1 MQVNFKIKNLNRF
14 NKNYFKNIFFQ
25 NFNLNHKINFG
36 TTEANIF
43 FKKKL
48 SKSKLYLEIG
58 SGKSTILAEKLN
70 KYYFSIETSK
80 MFYSLLK
87 KKLKK
92 KNNLKYFNLG
102 IVGDYSYPLF
112 IYKKKAINYLNFIN
126 RFMELNQ
133 FPDLILVD
141 GRYRVLIL
149 LNILKFKKSLKN
161 NKTCIL
167 LDDFKNRQ
175 YYTIL
180 NKFYK
185 IEKIGRMAKLKP
197 KLYKTSDLK
206 KFLNYY
212 LLDPR

>member
-1 MQVNFKIKNLNRF
+1 M
-14 NKNYFKNIFFQ
+14 
-25 NFNLNHKINFG
+25 
-36 TTEANIF
+36 
-43 FKKKL
+43 
-48 SKSKLYLEIG
+48 
-58 SGKSTILAEKLN
+58 
-70 KYYFSIETSK
+70 
-80 MFYSLLK
+80 
-87 KKLKK
+87 
-92 KNNLKYFNLG
+92 
-102 IVGDYSYPLF
+102 
-112 IYKKKAINYLNFIN
+112 
-126 RFMELNQ
+126 
-133 FPDLILVD
+133 LV
-141 GRYRVLIL
+141 
-149 LNILKFKKSLKN
+149 SLKN